1 MAKQYVTEAI
11 LLAVRDAAHADR
23 VVTLFSRQLGRITA
37 AAYGARRG
45 KSRLGG
51 CLQPFAVVRL
61 SLTENGGVMPVVS
74 QCETVQSFRP
84 LREDIE
90 RLAYASILAEMAAE
104 LWPEHQVDATLY
116 DMLQDAFHTMCNRNP
131 RLTALACGWQ
141 LMAKAGFLPAYG
153 ECLACGLPLTGTGS
167 HVFSDAMGG
176 AVCSGCQ
183 DGPAASFSP
192 NMAALLEKM
201 LYLNWREPGQFS
213 VTAGTL
219 AAMECVFASYVT
231 YYLERPLKSLAFIRQ
246 MEACQLGHK

>member
-1 MAKQYVTEAI
+1 MTKQYVIDAI

-23 VVTLFSRQLGRITA
+23 VVTLFSRQQGRLTA

-61 SLTENGGVMPVVS
+61 SLVQNGGAMPSVS
-74 QCETVQSFRP
+74 QCETIQSFRP
-84 LREDIE
+84 LREDVE

-104 LWPEHQVDATLY
+104 LWPEHQGDAAVY
-116 DMLQDAFHTMCNRNP
+116 DMLQDAFHTMCSRNP

-141 LMAKAGFLPAYG
+141 LMARAGYLPSYG
-153 ECLACGLPLTGTGS
+153 ECLACGLPFSGTSS

-176 AVCSGCQ
+176 AVCCGCQ
-183 DGPAASFSP
+183 DGPAESFSP
-192 NMAALLEKM
+192 DMAALLERM
-201 LYLNWREPGQFS
+201 LCLNWREPGQFS
-213 VTAGTL
+213 VAAGTL

-231 YYLERPLKSLAFIRQ
+231 YHLERPLKSLAFIRQ
-246 MEACQLGHK
+246 MEACRLGHK